1 MNLLV
6 CRMVKKTLQ
15 APFVKKN
22 AKNLKKFRISQQA
35 VYNSGMSAF
44 VIKRIWDNPVLR
56 HAFFWIFAFASLY
69 LSIFI
74 LGEHRIA
81 LIICTAVIVPG
92 PIPVY
97 GHFLAQKCFF
107 EKKKYIHYF
116 ASIVLIVA
124 VSGLLIEFVFA
135 TMARDPGSHINGFA
149 VAFVLIVITSG
160 LKYYIQGLRQRYLI
174 QEAEFKQVKT
184 ELALLKSQ
192 IQPHFFFNTLNNL
205 YALSLDKSDRVPEV
219 IIALSEL
226 MRYILD
232 SSKKKEVPLDEEVKF
247 IENYLGLEKLRFS
260 ESADVRFNILG
271 DTSGKKISPM
281 LLISFVENSFKHGM
295 IEPQRN
301 GYVHLSLTI
310 RKSELEF
317 IIENSKSDS
326 AQKREKG
333 SNQLGLKNVKRTLEL
348 LYPKAHRLTILDE
361 DNRYR
366 VELKLWERK

>member
-1 MNLLV
+1 
-6 CRMVKKTLQ
+6 
-15 APFVKKN
+15 
-22 AKNLKKFRISQQA
+22 
-35 VYNSGMSAF
+35 MSVT
-44 VIKRIWDNPVLR
+44 VIKRIWDNSVLR
-56 HAFFWIFAFASLY
+56 HTCFWIVAFAVLY

-74 LGEHRIA
+74 LGGHRIA

-97 GHFLAQKCFF
+97 GHFLVQKRFF

-116 ASIVLIVA
+116 VSIVLILA
-124 VSGLLIEFVFA
+124 VSGLLIEFLFI
-135 TMARDPGSHINGFA
+135 TIARDPDSHINGFA

-160 LKYYIQGLRQRYLI
+160 LKYYTQGLRQRYLI

-232 SSKKKEVPLDEEVKF
+232 SSKKKEVPLAEEVKF
-247 IENYLGLEKLRFS
+247 IENYLGLEKLRFT
-260 ESADVRFNILG
+260 ERADIRFNVLG
-271 DTSGKKISPM
+271 DTSGKKIAPM
-281 LLISFVENSFKHGM
+281 LFISFVENSFKHGM
-295 IEPQRN
+295 MESQRN

-310 RKSELEF
+310 RESELEF
-317 IIENSKSDS
+317 IVENSKSNSD
-326 AQKREKG
+326 QKRVKG

-348 LYPKAHRLTILDE
+348 LYPKTHRLTILDE
-361 DNRYR
+361 DKRYR
-366 VELKLWERK
+366 VELKLW

>member
-1 MNLLV
+1 
-6 CRMVKKTLQ
+6 
-15 APFVKKN
+15 
-22 AKNLKKFRISQQA
+22 
-35 VYNSGMSAF
+35 MSAS
-44 VIKRIWDNPVLR
+44 VIKRCLDNQVLR
-56 HAFFWIFAFASLY
+56 HAIFWIIAFAALY
-69 LSIFI
+69 LSIFM
-74 LGEHRIA
+74 LGSHRIA
-81 LIICTAVIVPG
+81 FIICTAVIVPG

-107 EKKKYIHYF
+107 EKKKYIYYF
-116 ASIVLIVA
+116 VSIVLIVA

-232 SSKKKEVPLDEEVKF
+232 SSKKKEVSLAEEVKF
-247 IENYLGLEKLRFS
+247 VENYLGLEKLRFTK
-260 ESADVRFNILG
+260 SADIRFDVLG
-271 DTSGKKISPM
+271 DMSGKKITPM
-281 LLISFVENSFKHGM
+281 LLVPFVENSFKHGM
-295 IEPQRN
+295 MEPQKN
-301 GYVHLSLTI
+301 GYVHVSLTI
-310 RKSELEF
+310 RESELEF
-317 IIENSKSDS
+317 IVENSKSNSDK
-326 AQKREKG
+326 KREKD

-348 LYPKAHRLTILDE
+348 LYPKTHRLAILDE
-361 DNRYR
+361 DKLYR
-366 VELKLWERK
+366 VELKLW